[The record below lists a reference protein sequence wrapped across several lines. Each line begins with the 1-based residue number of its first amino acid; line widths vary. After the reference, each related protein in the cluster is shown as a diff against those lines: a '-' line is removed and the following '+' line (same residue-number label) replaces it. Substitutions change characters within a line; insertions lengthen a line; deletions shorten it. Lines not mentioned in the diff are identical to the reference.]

1 MRFSRKNLLLSTLVC
16 ITILALTACSGS
28 KYTVTFDLNGGTLTG
43 GDPVQTVNSGDA
55 AVAPY
60 VSKGEDTLSWSTDF
74 SAVTA
79 DTTVQAIWTAP
90 PCHVVFDLNGG
101 TLVSGDLEQTI
112 TAGEDAVAPE
122 AVNGH
127 YALSW
132 DTDFSDVASDLT
144 VKAIW
149 EKVELSPM
157 EIASIV
163 QASTVTVNC
172 TYFFGGGGSGS
183 GFFIDAN
190 GTIVTSYHVI
200 EYANA
205 IDVDMPDGSKY
216 TVTSIIS
223 FDEMLDLAIL
233 KIDTTA
239 APALTVSQ
247 DAPIVGEP
255 VYANGSALGKLD
267 GTFTS
272 GTISSTSRE
281 VNGISCI
288 QMDAAISSGNSGG
301 PLVNRYG
308 EVIGVNAMSYNGGEN
323 LNLAVKID
331 NLDHLTDINYSVN
344 DYEEWIIKESDRS
357 YAPYDDYG
365 SFYYST
371 INTYTHVTGR
381 ACSYSI
387 DSEINFY
394 DGYLDSYYMYAYDYY
409 EAESD
414 AYVEYLK
421 TKGFEYYDRDAFD
434 GGVTYYYLNE
444 WSGLI
449 VAMMQFTSSEYLFI
463 EIYYW

>member
-1 MRFSRKNLLLSTLVC
+1 MSNANVPTNSRMRFSRKNLLLSTLVC
-16 ITILALTACSGS
+16 ITILALTACGGS
-28 KYTVTFDLNGGTLTG
+28 KYTVTFDLNGGSLIG
-43 GDPVQTVNSGDA
+43 GDPVQTV
-55 AVAPY
+55 
-60 VSKGEDTLSWSTDF
+60 
-74 SAVTA
+74 
-79 DTTVQAIWTAP
+79 
-90 PCHVVFDLNGG
+90 
-101 TLVSGDLEQTI
+101 
-112 TAGEDAVAPE
+112 TAGNDAVAPE

-132 DTDFSDVASDLT
+132 DTDFTDVSSDLSVT
-144 VKAIW
+144 AVW
-149 EKVELSPM
+149 EKMELSPM

-163 QASTVTVNC
+163 QAATVTVNC
-172 TYFFGGGGSGS
+172 SYFYGGGGSGS
-183 GFFIDAN
+183 GFFIDQN

-216 TVTSIIS
+216 TVSGIIA

-233 KIDTTA
+233 KIDTEA
-239 APALTVSQ
+239 APALTICK
-247 DAPIVGEP
+247 DAPQVGEP
-255 VYANGSALGKLD
+255 VYANGSALGTLD

-331 NLDHLTDINYSVN
+331 NLDHLTEINYSVN

-357 YAPYDDYG
+357 YAPFDDYG
-365 SFYYST
+365 YYYST

-381 ACSYSI
+381 ACSYSLDFELNI
-387 DSEINFY
+387 YE
-394 DGYLDSYYMYAYDYY
+394 GYLDSYYMYVYNYV
-409 EAESD
+409 ESESD

-421 TKGFEYYDRDAFD
+421 TKGFEYYEREALD

-444 WSGLI
+444 WSGIFLS
-449 VAMMQFTSSEYLFI
+449 MTQFTSSENLIIQVFYL
-463 EIYYW
+463 

>member
-16 ITILALTACSGS
+16 IAILALTACSGS

-43 GDPVQTVNSGDA
+43 GDPVQTVHAGES
-55 AVAPY
+55 AVAPL
-60 VSKGEDTLSWSTDF
+60 VSKGEDTLTWSTDF

-79 DTTVQAIWTAP
+79 DTTVKAIWTAP
-90 PCHVVFDLNGG
+90 SCQVVFDLNGG
-101 TLVSGDLEQTI
+101 TLVSGDLEQTV

-132 DTDFSDVASDLT
+132 DTGFSDVQSDLT
-144 VKAIW
+144 VTAVW

-163 QASTVTVNC
+163 QASTVTINC
-172 TYFFGGGGSGS
+172 TYFYGGTGSGS
-183 GFFIDAN
+183 GFFTDAN

-200 EYANA
+200 EYAST

-216 TVTSIIS
+216 TVTNIIA

-239 APALTVSQ
+239 APALTICKDSSQ
-247 DAPIVGEP
+247 VGEP
-255 VYANGSALGKLD
+255 AYANGSALGTLE

-272 GTISSTSRE
+272 GTISSISRD

-288 QMDAAISSGNSGG
+288 QTDAAISSGNSGG

-308 EVIGVNAMSYNGGEN
+308 EVIGVNAMSYTGGEN

-331 NLDHLTDINYSVN
+331 NLDRLTDINYSVN
-344 DYEEWIIKESDRS
+344 DYEE
-357 YAPYDDYG
+357 
-365 SFYYST
+365 
-371 INTYTHVTGR
+371 
-381 ACSYSI
+381 
-387 DSEINFY
+387 
-394 DGYLDSYYMYAYDYY
+394 
-409 EAESD
+409 
-414 AYVEYLK
+414 
-421 TKGFEYYDRDAFD
+421 
-434 GGVTYYYLNE
+434 
-444 WSGLI
+444 
-449 VAMMQFTSSEYLFI
+449 
-463 EIYYW
+463 